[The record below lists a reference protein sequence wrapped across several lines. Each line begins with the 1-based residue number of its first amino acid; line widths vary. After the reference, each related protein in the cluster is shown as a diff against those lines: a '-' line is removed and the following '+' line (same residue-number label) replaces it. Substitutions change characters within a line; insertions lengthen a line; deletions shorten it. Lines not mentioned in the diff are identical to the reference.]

1 MIALILALA
10 LFGAQ
15 PDAASAAPL
24 SPQARELVAPVH
36 AAIDAERAAQ
46 AALPPPADDR
56 ERLIRMGRLDQ
67 AGRQVLTGIDLHTLP
82 PEEMAEARAAM
93 WAPIEQTDTE
103 NMEALLA
110 MVPEEGWFL
119 RSVYGEEAASAAF
132 HIVHHSEVEHWARFV
147 PVLEPLVASGEVD
160 GQSYGMM
167 YDRWSLAEGRPQ
179 RYGSQM
185 TCRDGAWVLNT
196 LEEPETVNARRVA
209 MGFHQTVEEYVAFFE
224 RFPPCT

>member
-1 MIALILALA
+1 MLTLIFALA

-15 PDAASAAPL
+15 QNAAPTAPL
-24 SPQARELVAPVH
+24 SPESQALIAPVQ
-36 AAIDAERAAQ
+36 AAIDAEREAQ
-46 AALPPPADDR
+46 AALPAPADDR

-82 PEEMAEARAAM
+82 PEEMAAARAAM
-93 WAPIEQTDTE
+93 WAPIEQADDE
-103 NMEALLA
+103 NMAALLA

-119 RSVYGEEAASAAF
+119 GSVYGEAAASAAF
-132 HIVHHSEVEHWARFV
+132 HIVQHSDTEYWARFV
-147 PVLEPLVASGEVD
+147 PVLEPLVASGEID

-185 TCRDGAWVLNT
+185 TCRDSAWVLNT
-196 LEEPETVNARRVA
+196 LEDPETVNDRRAA
-209 MGFHQTVEEYVAFFE
+209 MGFHQTVEEYVAFFQT
-224 RFPPCT
+224 FPPCT

>member
-1 MIALILALA
+1 MIAILSAFAL
-10 LFGAQ
+10 LFSQ
-15 PDAASAAPL
+15 PVADQPL
-24 SPQARELVAPVH
+24 SPQAQALIAPVQ
-36 AAIDAERAAQ
+36 AAMDAERAAQ

-67 AGRQVLTGIDLHTLP
+67 AGRRVLTGINLHELP
-82 PEEMAEARAAM
+82 PEEMAAARAAM
-93 WAPIEQTDTE
+93 WAPIEEADQQ
-103 NMEALLA
+103 NIEALVE
-110 MVPEEGWFL
+110 MVPPEGWFL

-132 HIVHHSEVEHWARFV
+132 HIVQHSEVEYWARFV

-185 TCRDGAWVLNT
+185 TCRDGQWVVNT
-196 LEEPETVNARRVA
+196 LEEPETVNDRRAA
-209 MGFHQTVEEYVAFFE
+209 MGFPQTLEEYVAVFE